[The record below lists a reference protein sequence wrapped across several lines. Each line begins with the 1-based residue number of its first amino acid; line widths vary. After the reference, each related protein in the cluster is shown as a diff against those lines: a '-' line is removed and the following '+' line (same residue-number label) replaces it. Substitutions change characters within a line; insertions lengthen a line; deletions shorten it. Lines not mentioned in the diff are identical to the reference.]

1 LANWWKCQI
10 LSNNIV
16 TIPFMKGDVV
26 SAKSYADGI
35 TLFDGRR
42 EVLIPQMASKNIRF
56 LSRLNQKDTEPIE
69 RDHQLKRTA
78 QITWDPKIVL
88 G

>member
-10 LSNNIV
+10 LSNNTV
-16 TIPFMKGDVV
+16 TIPFIKGDVV
-26 SAKSYADGI
+26 FAKNGGEWI

-42 EVLIPQMASKNIRF
+42 EAITSKIAAQNVRF
-56 LSRLNQKDTEPIE
+56 LARLNRRETEIIE
-69 RDHQLKRTA
+69 LDYQLKRA
-78 QITWDPKIVL
+78 ARINHECKMAA